1 MALASRLRGRLGS
14 RFAPGRGRIVSS
26 KLGRAVGSRIP
37 SRLVAPARQRTLTGS
52 AGRFVVQLRR
62 GRPVRGGFFKS
73 LVKGVGKV
81 VGTVTKLPVVGTVA
95 KAALSSLPV
104 VGQVMTVAK
113 AVKGLTAASASAG
126 IAGGVS
132 SLPAAG
138 LGGLGLTSTALP
150 RGMRRKKRTKAKAK
164 RRAKRR
170 TKRAAK
176 RRSKGGTAK
185 QRAAR
190 ARFARAAKRGRI
202 KKGTRLR

>member
-1 MALASRLRGRLGS
+1 MSRLRQAVLARLGTARTRS
-14 RFAPGRGRIVSS
+14 AVRVAPGRSGSSRI
-26 KLGRAVGSRIP
+26 IP
-37 SRLVAPARQRTLTGS
+37 SRHAVAPQRARTLTGRS
-52 AGRFVVQLRR
+52 GRFVVQLRR

-104 VGQVMTVAK
+104 VGQVVTAIS

-138 LGGLGLTSTALP
+138 VGGLGLTSTAKP
-150 RGMRRKKRTKAKAK
+150 RRRKKAKAR
-164 RRAKRR
+164 RRAKPRKRVRR
-170 TKRAAK
+170 AGA
-176 RRSKGGTAK
+176 RRQSRKKGTAK

-190 ARFARAAKRGRI
+190 ARFARAARRGRI